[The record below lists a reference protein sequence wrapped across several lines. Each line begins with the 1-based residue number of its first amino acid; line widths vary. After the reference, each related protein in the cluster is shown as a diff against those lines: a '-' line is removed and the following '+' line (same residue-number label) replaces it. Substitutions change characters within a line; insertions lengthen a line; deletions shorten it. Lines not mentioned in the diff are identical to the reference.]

1 MLVGQPASR
10 GRHKQNGAALLEFAI
25 VVPLLFLLL
34 FGIIEA
40 AWAFNQQ
47 LEVRH
52 GAREGARLV
61 AVNAGDDNYVATEV
75 CDRMHF
81 SGDEAATLITISTSG
96 SAIGDTATV
105 TIVAPYDGLTGFFD
119 GVFGGA
125 SFDSTVEIRL
135 EQVPQAGLGSAS
147 PHSAPWLREE
157 ATRLSG

>member
-1 MLVGQPASR
+1 MPTRLRVPD
-10 GRHKQNGAALLEFAI
+10 GRDKAAGAALLEFAI
-25 VVPLLFLLL
+25 IMPLLFLLL

-61 AVNAGDDNYVATEV
+61 AVNEGTDDYVAAQV

-81 SGDEAATLITISTSG
+81 SGDEAATLITITTSG
-96 SAIGDTATV
+96 TSIGDTATV
-105 TIVAPYDGLTGFFD
+105 TIVAPYDGLTGFLD

-125 SFDSTVEIRL
+125 TFNSTVKIRL
-135 EQVPQAGLGSAS
+135 EQVPQADLGTGVGKSC
-147 PHSAPWLREE
+147 P
-157 ATRLSG
+157 